1 MSALGGD
8 PLAHGQDIPLA
19 ILEPGSFRAPC
30 ARDAVLH
37 LDPWHVIL
45 LEYHPSRF
53 EFCNF
58 GGDVL
63 NDPECGTGLRRAHT
77 R

>member
-1 MSALGGD
+1 M
-8 PLAHGQDIPLA
+8 AHGQDIPLA
-19 ILEPGSFRAPC
+19 ILEPGSFRAPR

-45 LEYHPSRF
+45 LDTTPLALSSATSAATSLTTLNAVLAF
-53 EFCNF
+53 
-58 GGDVL
+58 DV
-63 NDPECGTGLRRAHT
+63 PHT